1 MAEEGQYVSE
11 VGRTIAQEENCE
23 KKIQRG
29 IYL

>member
-23 KKIQRG
+23 KKI
-29 IYL
+29 